1 VSAEVAAADGR
12 GEVRL
17 REAADGWNEE
27 AGWDEAEASAV
38 LDLAEASLRAS
49 DCMLIASLISARPR
63 RVYERPPRSSDC
75 IADCMLMVC

>member
-1 VSAEVAAADGR
+1 MAAADGR

-38 LDLAEASLRAS
+38 LDLAEASLRATAKE
-49 DCMLIASLISARPR
+49 L
-63 RVYERPPRSSDC
+63 
-75 IADCMLMVC
+75 

>member
-1 VSAEVAAADGR
+1 MSAEVAAADGR

-49 DCMLIASLISARPR
+49 DRMLIASLISARPGR
-63 RVYERPPRSSDC
+63 GESTSDRQGAL
-75 IADCMLMVC
+75 IASLIAC